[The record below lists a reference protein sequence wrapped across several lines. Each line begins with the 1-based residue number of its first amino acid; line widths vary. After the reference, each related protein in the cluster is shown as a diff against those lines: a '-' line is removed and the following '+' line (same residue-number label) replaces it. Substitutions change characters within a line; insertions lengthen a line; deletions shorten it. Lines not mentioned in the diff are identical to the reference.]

1 MQIRQI
7 RHATLILDYG
17 EIKILV
23 DPMLAPQQTKP
34 AFRLKSLFRKLN
46 PLVALPDDADDYLS
60 KVTHALITHCRR
72 GHFDHLDRAGIE
84 FLKKNHLP
92 VYCSKDDAGH
102 LKRRGLNVI
111 PLPKNQS
118 HRFLNDGTIRLIPCR
133 HGWGWISSVMANGVG
148 YFIQLPNQPG
158 IYLTGDTVLT
168 REVRAAI
175 ETLRPD
181 WLVLAAGG
189 ARLDVGQ
196 PILMSKAE
204 IFTAIALAPG
214 KVLLNHLEALDH
226 CPVSRAELTSIL
238 AARGL
243 ADKVFIPRDGEVV
256 GA

>member
-1 MQIRQI
+1 MLFRQI

-17 EIKILV
+17 ETKILV
-23 DPMLAPQQTKP
+23 DPMLAPPQTKP
-34 AFRLKSLFRKLN
+34 AFKLKSLFRKSN

-84 FLKKNHLP
+84 FLRQNQIP
-92 VYCSKDDAGH
+92 VYCSEDDAGY
-102 LKRRGLNVI
+102 LKRRGLHVI
-111 PLPKNQS
+111 SLHKNQS
-118 HRFLNDGTIRLIPCR
+118 HRFLNNGTIHLIPGR
-133 HGWGWISSVMANGVG
+133 HGWGWISQVMANGVG
-148 YFIQLPNQPG
+148 YFIQLTNQPG

-189 ARLDVGQ
+189 AQLDVGQ
-196 PILMSKAE
+196 PILMSKEE
-204 IFTAIALAPG
+204 IFTAISLAPG

-226 CPVSRAELTSIL
+226 CPVSRAELTSMVV
-238 AARGL
+238 ARGL
-243 ADKVFIPRDGEVV
+243 ADKVFIPPDGAVV
-256 GA
+256 CA